1 MNKVLK
7 QLLFMGMAFSI
18 HSVFAIVTI
27 SNDSG
32 MHIAVYVTG
41 KDCPKSGYDMKPGS
55 VSNFK
60 NFGICG
66 NVVTVRVDKLV
77 NGNAES
83 LLDEQEVSDL
93 SDNMNLSITETEVIK
108 QDGARVPT
116 PIIRSGRGSRRK

>member
-1 MNKVLK
+1 MNKVFK
-7 QLLFMGMAFSI
+7 KIFFMGIAFSI

-41 KDCPKSGYDMKPGS
+41 KDCPKSGYNMKPGR

-66 NVVTVRVDKLV
+66 NVVTVKVDKIV

-83 LLDEQEVSDL
+83 LLDEQEVSGL
-93 SDNMNLSITETEVIK
+93 SDDMNLSITETEVIK

-116 PIIRSGRGSRRK
+116 PIEGRGRGSRR